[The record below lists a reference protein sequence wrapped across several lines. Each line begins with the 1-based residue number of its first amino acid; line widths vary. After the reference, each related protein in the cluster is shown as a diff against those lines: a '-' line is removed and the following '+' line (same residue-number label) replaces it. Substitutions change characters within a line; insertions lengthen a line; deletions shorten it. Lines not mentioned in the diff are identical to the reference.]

1 MLNWEGLKHIK
12 NYQKLLGKENHET
25 VILGEAILKYKA
37 K

>member
-1 MLNWEGLKHIK
+1 MLNWAGLKPIK
-12 NYQKLLGKENHET
+12 NYQKLLGKENHER